1 MLTRSYEEALLD
13 VGTVL
18 SRYDEDN
25 NYAVYGFGG
34 EPVRRHYANHPPS
47 SDEKSPLPS
56 LSRMASTVVAQV
68 QSESKE
74 ADAPASTTPT
84 DKVKETMKA
93 ATEVL
98 EAVEAAEASEA
109 KAAVVESSP
118 VAEGS
123 PVVEGSPVAE
133 GSPESTPAAEATA
146 SQNVEETAAVV
157 PTEHVEQPAEPEIG
171 SDMATI
177 SALESSDSDS
187 QYASAES
194 STEEEVE
201 PKPVDESAK
210 VVDENSNPVEENA
223 KTVEENDTSADENA
237 KPVDENAKPVDE
249 NANTVDDNAN
259 TVDDNA
265 NTVDDNATPINENA
279 TPINEA
285 NPAEDNPK
293 PTENPESPKPE
304 TPLLST
310 TDAAKSVDQPSDIK
324 SAPLPIS
331 LPEEPNP
338 TDSAKESPAGETTPV
353 EVKEK
358 KELGAALNAS
368 LAYLKEQSS
377 FANST
382 RDFESKELSLELF
395 PLNGNQSNPYIHGV
409 NGVLKAYRSMVKN
422 LLPSYPTYFQHILK
436 EGIRR
441 AKKAEETHGKE
452 YVVLILIS
460 DCCIVDQ
467 VETLRLVVEASR
479 LPMSLIILGMGD
491 NDFHFMD
498 VLDGDDEMPS
508 LDGQMPARDVTV
520 IWSGLRVDGPVC
532 EIR

>member
-1 MLTRSYEEALLD
+1 MYSYEEALLD

-34 EPVRRHYANHPPS
+34 EPIRRFYANHPS
-47 SDEKSPLPS
+47 SSEDKSPLPS
-56 LSRMASTVVAQV
+56 LSRMTSTVVAQV

-74 ADAPASTTPT
+74 EDVPVSATPT

-98 EAVEAAEASEA
+98 EAVEAAEAEEA
-109 KAAVVESSP
+109 KAAIVVNGSP
-118 VAEGS
+118 AAEGS
-123 PVVEGSPVAE
+123 PVVAESPIVE
-133 GSPESTPAAEATA
+133 ESSPAAETPEGVPATEGSA
-146 SQNVEETAAVV
+146 SPEATMQQSTEETAAVAPIESV
-157 PTEHVEQPAEPEIG
+157 EHPAEPEIG

-177 SALESSDSDS
+177 SVLDSSDSDS

-194 STEEEVE
+194 STEEEKEE
-201 PKPVDESAK
+201 PMESKSVDEGVKVVDESVKVVDESVKVVDESAK
-210 VVDENSNPVEENA
+210 VVDEDAKAVEESA
-223 KTVEENDTSADENA
+223 KV
-237 KPVDENAKPVDE
+237 VDENTNPINENTKPIDE
-249 NANTVDDNAN
+249 NTK
-259 TVDDNA
+259 
-265 NTVDDNATPINENA
+265 PINENA
-279 TPINEA
+279 
-285 NPAEDNPK
+285 
-293 PTENPESPKPE
+293 NPESPKSE
-304 TPLLST
+304 TPAPNPSEAPKP
-310 TDAAKSVDQPSDIK
+310 TDTKPTPTV
-324 SAPLPIS
+324 IS
-331 LPEEPNP
+331 FQEESNP

-358 KELGAALNAS
+358 KALEATLNAS
-368 LAYLKEQSS
+368 LAYLKGQSS
-377 FANST
+377 FANSS

-395 PLNGNQSNPYIHGV
+395 PLNGNQDNPYIHGV

-508 LDGQMPARDVTV
+508 LDGQTPARDVAA
-520 IWSGLRVDGPVC
+520 I
-532 EIR
+532 

>member
-1 MLTRSYEEALLD
+1 MDSYEEALLD

-34 EPVRRHYANHPPS
+34 EPIRRFYANHPSS
-47 SDEKSPLPS
+47 SDDKSPLPS
-56 LSRMASTVVAQV
+56 LSRMTSVVAQV

-74 ADAPASTTPT
+74 AEAPASTTPT
-84 DKVKETMKA
+84 DKVKETMQA

-98 EAVEAAEASEA
+98 EAVEAAEAEEA
-109 KAAVVESSP
+109 KAAVVETPVEGAAEAAVEGAAVNTP
-118 VAEGS
+118 VAEN
-123 PVVEGSPVAE
+123 AL
-133 GSPESTPAAEATA
+133 AASSEATE
-146 SQNVEETAAVV
+146 QKTEETTVAA
-157 PTEHVEQPAEPEIG
+157 PTESVEHPKEPENG

-177 SALESSDSDS
+177 SAADSSDSES

-194 STEEEVE
+194 STEEEE
-201 PKPVDESAK
+201 EAKEAKAVDEGVK
-210 VVDENSNPVEENA
+210 VVDESVTPIEEVAKPIEEVAKPVEEVA
-223 KTVEENDTSADENA
+223 KPIEETVKPANDTTKPSEDTAVSTPEPP
-237 KPVDENAKPVDE
+237 KPVEN
-249 NANTVDDNAN
+249 NT
-259 TVDDNA
+259 
-265 NTVDDNATPINENA
+265 
-279 TPINEA
+279 
-285 NPAEDNPK
+285 K
-293 PTENPESPKPE
+293 
-304 TPLLST
+304 
-310 TDAAKSVDQPSDIK
+310 
-324 SAPLPIS
+324 PIS
-331 LPEEPNP
+331 LQEDSNP
-338 TDSAKESPAGETTPV
+338 TDSAKESPSSETPV

-358 KELGAALNAS
+358 KALEATLNAQ
-368 LAYLKEQSS
+368 LAYLKGQSS
-377 FANST
+377 FSNST

-395 PLNGNQSNPYIHGV
+395 PLNGNQNNPYIHGV

-508 LDGQMPARDVTV
+508 LDGQTPARDVAV
-520 IWSGLRVDGPVC
+520 SGSALCVDGAIC
-532 EIR
+532 EIRGAAKQVL

>member
-1 MLTRSYEEALLD
+1 MDSYEEALLD

-34 EPVRRHYANHPPS
+34 EPIRRFYANHPSS
-47 SDEKSPLPS
+47 SDDKSPLPS
-56 LSRMASTVVAQV
+56 LSRMTSVVAQV

-84 DKVKETMKA
+84 DKVKETMQA

-98 EAVEAAEASEA
+98 EAVEAAEAEEA
-109 KAAVVESSP
+109 KAAVEGAVEGAAVNTP
-118 VAEGS
+118 VAES
-123 PVVEGSPVAE
+123 TPVAE
-133 GSPESTPAAEATA
+133 NALATSSEATE
-146 SQNVEETAAVV
+146 QKTEETTVAV
-157 PTEHVEQPAEPEIG
+157 PTESVEHPKEPENG

-177 SALESSDSDS
+177 SAADSSDSES

-194 STEEEVE
+194 STEEEE
-201 PKPVDESAK
+201 EAKEAKAVDEGVK
-210 VVDENSNPVEENA
+210 VVDESVTPIEEVAKPVEE
-223 KTVEENDTSADENA
+223 VA
-237 KPVDENAKPVDE
+237 KPVEEVAKPVE
-249 NANTVDDNAN
+249 EVAKPIEETVKPANDTTKPSEDTAVS
-259 TVDDNA
+259 
-265 NTVDDNATPINENA
+265 TPE
-279 TPINEA
+279 P
-285 NPAEDNPK
+285 PK
-293 PTENPESPKPE
+293 PVENNTK
-304 TPLLST
+304 
-310 TDAAKSVDQPSDIK
+310 
-324 SAPLPIS
+324 PIS
-331 LPEEPNP
+331 LQEDPNP
-338 TDSAKESPAGETTPV
+338 TDSAKESPSSETPV

-358 KELGAALNAS
+358 KALEATLNAQ
-368 LAYLKEQSS
+368 LAYLKGQSS
-377 FANST
+377 FSNST

-395 PLNGNQSNPYIHGV
+395 PLNGNQNNPYIHGV

-508 LDGQMPARDVTV
+508 LDGQTPARDVAV
-520 IWSGLRVDGPVC
+520 SGSALYVDGAIC
-532 EIR
+532 EIRGAAKQVL

>member
-1 MLTRSYEEALLD
+1 MDSYEEALLD

-34 EPVRRHYANHPPS
+34 EPIRRFYANHPSS
-47 SDEKSPLPS
+47 SDDKSPLPS
-56 LSRMASTVVAQV
+56 LSRMTSVVAQV

-74 ADAPASTTPT
+74 AEAPASTTPT
-84 DKVKETMKA
+84 DKVKETMQA

-98 EAVEAAEASEA
+98 EAVEAAEAEEA
-109 KAAVVESSP
+109 KAAVVETPVEGAAEAAVEGAVEGAAVNTP
-118 VAEGS
+118 VAEN
-123 PVVEGSPVAE
+123 AL
-133 GSPESTPAAEATA
+133 AASSEATE
-146 SQNVEETAAVV
+146 QKTEETTVAA
-157 PTEHVEQPAEPEIG
+157 PTESVEHPKEPENG

-177 SALESSDSDS
+177 SAADSSDSES

-194 STEEEVE
+194 STEEEE
-201 PKPVDESAK
+201 EAKEAKAVDEGVK
-210 VVDENSNPVEENA
+210 VVDESVTPIEEVAKPVEE
-223 KTVEENDTSADENA
+223 VA
-237 KPVDENAKPVDE
+237 KPVEEVAKPVE
-249 NANTVDDNAN
+249 EVAKPIEEVAKPVEEVAKPIEEVAKPVEEVAKPVEEVAKPIEETVKPANDTTKPSEDTAVS
-259 TVDDNA
+259 
-265 NTVDDNATPINENA
+265 TPE
-279 TPINEA
+279 P
-285 NPAEDNPK
+285 PK
-293 PTENPESPKPE
+293 PVENNTK
-304 TPLLST
+304 
-310 TDAAKSVDQPSDIK
+310 
-324 SAPLPIS
+324 PIS
-331 LPEEPNP
+331 LQEDPNP
-338 TDSAKESPAGETTPV
+338 TDSAKESPSSETPV

-358 KELGAALNAS
+358 KALEATLNAQ
-368 LAYLKEQSS
+368 LAYLKGQSS
-377 FANST
+377 FSNST

-395 PLNGNQSNPYIHGV
+395 PLNGNQNNPYIHGV

-508 LDGQMPARDVTV
+508 LDGQTPARDVAV
-520 IWSGLRVDGPVC
+520 SGSALCVDGAIC
-532 EIR
+532 EIRGAAKQVL

>member
-1 MLTRSYEEALLD
+1 MDSYEEALLD

-34 EPVRRHYANHPPS
+34 EPIRRFYANHPSS
-47 SDEKSPLPS
+47 SDDKSPLPS
-56 LSRMASTVVAQV
+56 LSRMTSVVAQV

-74 ADAPASTTPT
+74 AEAPASTTPT
-84 DKVKETMKA
+84 DKVKETMQA

-98 EAVEAAEASEA
+98 EAVEAAEAEEA
-109 KAAVVESSP
+109 KAAVEGAVEGAAVNTP
-118 VAEGS
+118 VAENALATS
-123 PVVEGSPVAE
+123 S
-133 GSPESTPAAEATA
+133 EATE
-146 SQNVEETAAVV
+146 QKTEETTVAA
-157 PTEHVEQPAEPEIG
+157 PTESVEHPKEPENG

-177 SALESSDSDS
+177 SAADSSDSES

-194 STEEEVE
+194 STEEEE
-201 PKPVDESAK
+201 EAKEAKAVDEGVK
-210 VVDENSNPVEENA
+210 VVDESVTPIEEVAKPVEEVA
-223 KTVEENDTSADENA
+223 KPIEETVKPANDTTKPSEDTAVSTPEPP
-237 KPVDENAKPVDE
+237 KPVEN
-249 NANTVDDNAN
+249 NT
-259 TVDDNA
+259 
-265 NTVDDNATPINENA
+265 
-279 TPINEA
+279 
-285 NPAEDNPK
+285 K
-293 PTENPESPKPE
+293 
-304 TPLLST
+304 
-310 TDAAKSVDQPSDIK
+310 
-324 SAPLPIS
+324 PIS
-331 LPEEPNP
+331 LQEDSNP
-338 TDSAKESPAGETTPV
+338 TDSAKESPSSETPV

-358 KELGAALNAS
+358 KALEATLNAQ
-368 LAYLKEQSS
+368 LAYLKGQSS
-377 FANST
+377 FSNST

-395 PLNGNQSNPYIHGV
+395 PLNGNQNNPYIHGV

-508 LDGQMPARDVTV
+508 LDGQTPARDVAV
-520 IWSGLRVDGPVC
+520 SGSALCVDGAIC
-532 EIR
+532 EIRGAAKQVL

>member
-1 MLTRSYEEALLD
+1 MDSYEEALLD

-34 EPVRRHYANHPPS
+34 EPIRRFYANHPSS
-47 SDEKSPLPS
+47 SDDKSPLPS
-56 LSRMASTVVAQV
+56 LSRMTSVVAQV

-74 ADAPASTTPT
+74 AEAPASTTPT
-84 DKVKETMKA
+84 DKVKETMQA

-98 EAVEAAEASEA
+98 EAVEAAEAEEA
-109 KAAVVESSP
+109 KAAVEGAVEGAAVNTP
-118 VAEGS
+118 VAENALATS
-123 PVVEGSPVAE
+123 S
-133 GSPESTPAAEATA
+133 EATE
-146 SQNVEETAAVV
+146 QKTEETTVAA
-157 PTEHVEQPAEPEIG
+157 PTESVEHPKEPENG

-177 SALESSDSDS
+177 SAADSSDSES

-194 STEEEVE
+194 STEEEE
-201 PKPVDESAK
+201 EAKEAKAVDEGVK
-210 VVDENSNPVEENA
+210 VVDESVTPIEEVAKPVEEVA
-223 KTVEENDTSADENA
+223 KPIEETVKPANDTTKPSEDTAVSTPEPP
-237 KPVDENAKPVDE
+237 KPVEN
-249 NANTVDDNAN
+249 NT
-259 TVDDNA
+259 
-265 NTVDDNATPINENA
+265 
-279 TPINEA
+279 
-285 NPAEDNPK
+285 K
-293 PTENPESPKPE
+293 
-304 TPLLST
+304 
-310 TDAAKSVDQPSDIK
+310 
-324 SAPLPIS
+324 PIS
-331 LPEEPNP
+331 LQEDPNP
-338 TDSAKESPAGETTPV
+338 TDSAKESPSSETPV

-358 KELGAALNAS
+358 KALEATLNAQ
-368 LAYLKEQSS
+368 LAYLKGQSS
-377 FANST
+377 FSNST

-395 PLNGNQSNPYIHGV
+395 PLNGNQNNPYIHGV

-508 LDGQMPARDVTV
+508 LDGQTPARDVAV
-520 IWSGLRVDGPVC
+520 SGSALCVDGAIC
-532 EIR
+532 EIRGAAKQVL

>member
-1 MLTRSYEEALLD
+1 MDSYEEALLD

-34 EPVRRHYANHPPS
+34 EPIRRFYANHPSS
-47 SDEKSPLPS
+47 SDDKSPLPS
-56 LSRMASTVVAQV
+56 LSRMTSVVAQV

-74 ADAPASTTPT
+74 AEAPASTTPT
-84 DKVKETMKA
+84 DKVKETMQA

-98 EAVEAAEASEA
+98 EAVEAAEAEEA
-109 KAAVVESSP
+109 KAAVEGAVEGAAVNTP
-118 VAEGS
+118 VAENALATS
-123 PVVEGSPVAE
+123 S
-133 GSPESTPAAEATA
+133 EATE
-146 SQNVEETAAVV
+146 QKTEETTVAA
-157 PTEHVEQPAEPEIG
+157 PTESVEHPKEPENG

-177 SALESSDSDS
+177 SAADSSDSES

-194 STEEEVE
+194 STEEEE
-201 PKPVDESAK
+201 EAKEAKAVDEGVK
-210 VVDENSNPVEENA
+210 VVDESVTPIEEVAKPVEEVA
-223 KTVEENDTSADENA
+223 KPIEEVAKSIEETVKPANDTTKPSEDTAVSTPEPP
-237 KPVDENAKPVDE
+237 KPVEN
-249 NANTVDDNAN
+249 NT
-259 TVDDNA
+259 
-265 NTVDDNATPINENA
+265 
-279 TPINEA
+279 
-285 NPAEDNPK
+285 K
-293 PTENPESPKPE
+293 
-304 TPLLST
+304 
-310 TDAAKSVDQPSDIK
+310 
-324 SAPLPIS
+324 PIS
-331 LPEEPNP
+331 LQEDPNP
-338 TDSAKESPAGETTPV
+338 TDSAKESPSSETPV

-358 KELGAALNAS
+358 KALEATLNAQ
-368 LAYLKEQSS
+368 LAYLKGQSS
-377 FANST
+377 FSNST

-395 PLNGNQSNPYIHGV
+395 PLNGNQNNPYIHGV

-508 LDGQMPARDVTV
+508 LDGQTPARDVAV
-520 IWSGLRVDGPVC
+520 SGSALCVDGAIC
-532 EIR
+532 EIRGAAKQVL

>member
-1 MLTRSYEEALLD
+1 MDSYEEALLD

-34 EPVRRHYANHPPS
+34 EPIRRFYANHPSS
-47 SDEKSPLPS
+47 SDDKSPLPS
-56 LSRMASTVVAQV
+56 LSRMTSVVAQV

-74 ADAPASTTPT
+74 AEAPASTTPT
-84 DKVKETMKA
+84 DKVKETMQA

-98 EAVEAAEASEA
+98 EAVEAAEAEEA
-109 KAAVVESSP
+109 KAAVVETPVEGAAEGAVEGAVESAVEGAAVNTP
-118 VAEGS
+118 VAENALATS
-123 PVVEGSPVAE
+123 S
-133 GSPESTPAAEATA
+133 EATE
-146 SQNVEETAAVV
+146 QKTEETTVAA
-157 PTEHVEQPAEPEIG
+157 PTESVEHPKEPENG

-177 SALESSDSDS
+177 SAADSSDSES

-194 STEEEVE
+194 STEEEE
-201 PKPVDESAK
+201 EAKEAKAVDEGVK
-210 VVDENSNPVEENA
+210 VVDESVTPIEEVAKPVEE
-223 KTVEENDTSADENA
+223 VA
-237 KPVDENAKPVDE
+237 KPVEEVVKPVEEVAKPIEETVKP
-249 NANTVDDNAN
+249 ANDTTKPSEDTAVS
-259 TVDDNA
+259 
-265 NTVDDNATPINENA
+265 TPE
-279 TPINEA
+279 P
-285 NPAEDNPK
+285 PK
-293 PTENPESPKPE
+293 PVENNTK
-304 TPLLST
+304 
-310 TDAAKSVDQPSDIK
+310 
-324 SAPLPIS
+324 PIS
-331 LPEEPNP
+331 LQEDPNP
-338 TDSAKESPAGETTPV
+338 TDSAKESPSSETPV

-358 KELGAALNAS
+358 KALEATLNAQ
-368 LAYLKEQSS
+368 LAYLKGQSS
-377 FANST
+377 FSNST

-395 PLNGNQSNPYIHGV
+395 PLNGNQNNPYIHGV

-508 LDGQMPARDVTV
+508 LDGQTPARDVTV
-520 IWSGLRVDGPVC
+520 SGSALCVDGAIC
-532 EIR
+532 EIRGAAKQVL

>member
-1 MLTRSYEEALLD
+1 MDSYEEALLD

-34 EPVRRHYANHPPS
+34 EPIRRFYANHPSS
-47 SDEKSPLPS
+47 SDDKSPLPS
-56 LSRMASTVVAQV
+56 LSRMTSVVAQV

-74 ADAPASTTPT
+74 AEAPASTTPT
-84 DKVKETMKA
+84 DKVKETMQA

-98 EAVEAAEASEA
+98 EAVEAAEAEEAEAA
-109 KAAVVESSP
+109 KAAVEGAAVNTP
-118 VAEGS
+118 VAES
-123 PVVEGSPVAE
+123 TPVAE
-133 GSPESTPAAEATA
+133 NALATSSEATE
-146 SQNVEETAAVV
+146 QKTEETTVAV
-157 PTEHVEQPAEPEIG
+157 PTESVEHPKEPENG

-177 SALESSDSDS
+177 SAADSSDSES

-194 STEEEVE
+194 STEEEE
-201 PKPVDESAK
+201 EAKEAKAVDEGVK
-210 VVDENSNPVEENA
+210 VVDESVTPIEEVAKPVEE
-223 KTVEENDTSADENA
+223 VA
-237 KPVDENAKPVDE
+237 KPVEEVAKPVE
-249 NANTVDDNAN
+249 EVAKPVEEVVKPVEEVAKPIEETVKPANDTTKPSEDTAVS
-259 TVDDNA
+259 
-265 NTVDDNATPINENA
+265 TPE
-279 TPINEA
+279 P
-285 NPAEDNPK
+285 PK
-293 PTENPESPKPE
+293 PVENNTK
-304 TPLLST
+304 
-310 TDAAKSVDQPSDIK
+310 
-324 SAPLPIS
+324 PIS
-331 LPEEPNP
+331 LQEDPNP
-338 TDSAKESPAGETTPV
+338 TDSAKESPSSETPV

-358 KELGAALNAS
+358 KALEATLNAQ
-368 LAYLKEQSS
+368 LAYLKGQSS
-377 FANST
+377 FSNST

-395 PLNGNQSNPYIHGV
+395 PLNGNQNNPYIHGV

-508 LDGQMPARDVTV
+508 LDGQTPARDVTV
-520 IWSGLRVDGPVC
+520 SGSALCVDGAIC
-532 EIR
+532 EIRGAAKQVL

>member
-1 MLTRSYEEALLD
+1 MDSYEEALLD

-34 EPVRRHYANHPPS
+34 EPIRRFYANHPSS
-47 SDEKSPLPS
+47 SDDKSPLPS
-56 LSRMASTVVAQV
+56 LSRMTSVVAQV

-74 ADAPASTTPT
+74 AEAPASTTPT
-84 DKVKETMKA
+84 DKVKETMQA

-98 EAVEAAEASEA
+98 EAVEAAEAEEA
-109 KAAVVESSP
+109 KAAVVETPVEGAAEAAVEGAVEGAAVNTP
-118 VAEGS
+118 VAEN
-123 PVVEGSPVAE
+123 AL
-133 GSPESTPAAEATA
+133 AASSEATE
-146 SQNVEETAAVV
+146 QKTEETTVAA
-157 PTEHVEQPAEPEIG
+157 PTESVEHPKEPENG

-177 SALESSDSDS
+177 SAADSSDSES

-194 STEEEVE
+194 STEEEE
-201 PKPVDESAK
+201 EAKEAKAVDEGVK
-210 VVDENSNPVEENA
+210 VVDESVTPIEEVAKPVEE
-223 KTVEENDTSADENA
+223 VA
-237 KPVDENAKPVDE
+237 KPVEEVAKPVE
-249 NANTVDDNAN
+249 EVAKPIEEVAKPVEEVAKPVEEVAKPIEETVKPANDTTKPSEDTAVS
-259 TVDDNA
+259 
-265 NTVDDNATPINENA
+265 TPE
-279 TPINEA
+279 P
-285 NPAEDNPK
+285 PK
-293 PTENPESPKPE
+293 PVENNTK
-304 TPLLST
+304 
-310 TDAAKSVDQPSDIK
+310 
-324 SAPLPIS
+324 PIS
-331 LPEEPNP
+331 LQEDSNP
-338 TDSAKESPAGETTPV
+338 TDSAKESPSSETPV

-358 KELGAALNAS
+358 KALEATLNAQ
-368 LAYLKEQSS
+368 LAYLKGQSS
-377 FANST
+377 FSNST

-395 PLNGNQSNPYIHGV
+395 PLNGNQNNPYIHGV

-508 LDGQMPARDVTV
+508 LDGQTPARDVTV
-520 IWSGLRVDGPVC
+520 SGSALCVDGAIC
-532 EIR
+532 EIRGAAKQVL

>member
-1 MLTRSYEEALLD
+1 MLMDSYEEALLD

-34 EPVRRHYANHPPS
+34 EPIRRFYANHPSS
-47 SDEKSPLPS
+47 SDDKSPLPS
-56 LSRMASTVVAQV
+56 LSRMTSVVAQV

-74 ADAPASTTPT
+74 AEAPASTTPT
-84 DKVKETMKA
+84 DKVKETMQA

-98 EAVEAAEASEA
+98 EAVEAAEAEEA
-109 KAAVVESSP
+109 KAAVEGAVEGAAVNTP
-118 VAEGS
+118 VAENALATS
-123 PVVEGSPVAE
+123 S
-133 GSPESTPAAEATA
+133 EATE
-146 SQNVEETAAVV
+146 QKTEETTVAA
-157 PTEHVEQPAEPEIG
+157 PTESVEHPKEPENG

-177 SALESSDSDS
+177 SAADSSDSES

-194 STEEEVE
+194 STEEEE
-201 PKPVDESAK
+201 EAKEAKAVDEGVK
-210 VVDENSNPVEENA
+210 VVDESVTPIEEVAKPVEE
-223 KTVEENDTSADENA
+223 VA
-237 KPVDENAKPVDE
+237 KPVEEVAKPVE
-249 NANTVDDNAN
+249 EVAKPVEEVAKPVEEVAKPIEETVKPANDTTKPSEDTAVS
-259 TVDDNA
+259 
-265 NTVDDNATPINENA
+265 TPE
-279 TPINEA
+279 P
-285 NPAEDNPK
+285 PK
-293 PTENPESPKPE
+293 PVENNTK
-304 TPLLST
+304 
-310 TDAAKSVDQPSDIK
+310 
-324 SAPLPIS
+324 PIS
-331 LPEEPNP
+331 LQEDPNP
-338 TDSAKESPAGETTPV
+338 TDSAKESPSSETPV

-358 KELGAALNAS
+358 KALEATLNAQ
-368 LAYLKEQSS
+368 LAYLKGQSS
-377 FANST
+377 FSNST

-395 PLNGNQSNPYIHGV
+395 PLNGNQNNPYIHGV

-508 LDGQMPARDVTV
+508 LDGQTPARDVAV
-520 IWSGLRVDGPVC
+520 SGSALCVDGAIC
-532 EIR
+532 EIRGAAKQVL

>member
-1 MLTRSYEEALLD
+1 MDSYEEALLD

-34 EPVRRHYANHPPS
+34 EPIRRFYANHPSS
-47 SDEKSPLPS
+47 SDDKSPLPS
-56 LSRMASTVVAQV
+56 LSRMTSVVAQV

-74 ADAPASTTPT
+74 AEAPASTTPT
-84 DKVKETMKA
+84 DKVKETMQA

-98 EAVEAAEASEA
+98 EAVEAAEAEEA
-109 KAAVVESSP
+109 KAAVVETPVEGAAEAAVEGAVEGAAVNTP
-118 VAEGS
+118 VAEN
-123 PVVEGSPVAE
+123 AL
-133 GSPESTPAAEATA
+133 AASSEATE
-146 SQNVEETAAVV
+146 QKTEETTVAA
-157 PTEHVEQPAEPEIG
+157 PTESVEHPKEPENG

-177 SALESSDSDS
+177 SAADSSDSES

-194 STEEEVE
+194 STEEEE
-201 PKPVDESAK
+201 EAKEAKAVDEGVK
-210 VVDENSNPVEENA
+210 VVDESVTPIEEVAKPVEEVA
-223 KTVEENDTSADENA
+223 KPIEEVAKPIEETVKPANDTTKPSEDTAVSTPEPP
-237 KPVDENAKPVDE
+237 KPVEN
-249 NANTVDDNAN
+249 NT
-259 TVDDNA
+259 
-265 NTVDDNATPINENA
+265 
-279 TPINEA
+279 
-285 NPAEDNPK
+285 K
-293 PTENPESPKPE
+293 
-304 TPLLST
+304 
-310 TDAAKSVDQPSDIK
+310 
-324 SAPLPIS
+324 PIS
-331 LPEEPNP
+331 LQEDSNP
-338 TDSAKESPAGETTPV
+338 TDSAKESPSSETPV

-358 KELGAALNAS
+358 KALEATLNAQ
-368 LAYLKEQSS
+368 LAYLKGQSS
-377 FANST
+377 FSNST

-395 PLNGNQSNPYIHGV
+395 PLNGNQNNPYIHGV

-508 LDGQMPARDVTV
+508 LDGQTPARDVAV
-520 IWSGLRVDGPVC
+520 SGSALCVDGAIC
-532 EIR
+532 EIRGAAKQVL